1 MDIKRKIEKEI
12 ERKRKLIE
20 DSEIIMEEVP
30 KHLRPNQE
38 FVLEIYKSQLEALE
52 QELMKLEGED
62 KLESE
67 GKLKGANKSKKEDI
81 LVNKNKLKDEYMDLE
96 NIRF

>member
-1 MDIKRKIEKEI
+1 
-12 ERKRKLIE
+12 
-20 DSEIIMEEVP
+20 MEEVP

-67 GKLKGANKSKKEDI
+67 GKLKGANK
-81 LVNKNKLKDEYMDLE
+81 
-96 NIRF
+96 